1 MEEFF
6 LKCGIP
12 INRIQYYIDI
22 STKTDLTVESLSQF
36 DSSKDEHIQLLV
48 GCGYTNPI
56 AVLAIINA
64 QKQKGIFY

>member
-12 INRIQYYIDI
+12 INRIQYYIDV
-22 STKTDLTVESLSQF
+22 SAKADLTVESLAQF
-36 DSSKDEHIQLLV
+36 DSSKVEHIQLLV
-48 GCGYTNPI
+48 KCGYTEPI

-64 QKQKGIFY
+64 KKQKGTFY